1 MTVPDSVDNRLRIGI
16 INFCPVDLV
25 PEVLMAYLP
34 GLVDGSVA
42 PFAGSKLVNDG
53 VGNLKRFVALP

>member
-1 MTVPDSVDNRLRIGI
+1 MTVPDRVDNWLGIGI

-25 PEVLMAYLP
+25 SEVLMAYLP

-42 PFAGSKLVNDG
+42 PFAGSKHVNDG